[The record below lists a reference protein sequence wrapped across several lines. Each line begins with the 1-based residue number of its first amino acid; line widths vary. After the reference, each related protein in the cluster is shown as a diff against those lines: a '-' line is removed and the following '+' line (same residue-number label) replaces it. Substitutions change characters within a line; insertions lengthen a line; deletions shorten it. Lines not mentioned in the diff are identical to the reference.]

1 MSARDYFLSYVYD
14 CGGRQQ
20 AAQRL
25 GIPYPTICA
34 ICNGHRGIS
43 KRMAERMASASGHV
57 LDPNKLIWVRATVVP
72 GEARE
77 QVA

>member
-1 MSARDYFLSYVYD
+1 
-14 CGGRQQ
+14 
-20 AAQRL
+20 
-25 GIPYPTICA
+25 
-34 ICNGHRGIS
+34 
-43 KRMAERMASASGHV
+43 MAERMASASGHV